1 MTHSEFTPATS
12 APSVSILSAIHR
24 GVSASVP
31 AESSIQIL
39 QTIGVESAEGVLK
52 GFSAWRSDRSIGR
65 GSVEDLSEG
74 EFWSLLS
81 EYLENQGWGS
91 LSHEHLHPGILS
103 ISSSDWEEGSER
115 SASPGCHFAAGLFSE
130 LLRLIAGQ
138 EVAVLEV
145 ECRSTGSGSCRFL
158 VGSPAALETVYANLR
173 SGSAVPGA
181 LEGLV

>member
-81 EYLENQGWGS
+81 EYLEN
-91 LSHEHLHPGILS
+91 HPGILS

-158 VGSPAALETVYANLR
+158 VGSPAALETVYSNLR
-173 SGSAVPGA
+173 SGSAVRGA